1 MRRTRCQPVLRE
13 EGLTPPALTACCA
26 AGGAL
31 DCACAIPPPPS
42 PPLLSHV
49 LPLAALTMLLWQD
62 SKIEGFD
69 PLAYDHADFP
79 ELLRLSYELEFFAL
93 RRRFVDHARGVART
107 DRERRAIGRADRAI
121 LRDSWADLAA
131 RHARLTAKRESIAAT
146 IDQSGASYLPG
157 ANADG
162 RCHCNRGL
170 DFEQCLCRHPEW
182 GIKPFEI
189 NDRKSW
195 PVVLPAEVRDKLF
208 EIEYLDERISKL
220 RRELQLHPTA
230 AERNVSDWP
239 WE

>member
-1 MRRTRCQPVLRE
+1 MLR
-13 EGLTPPALTACCA
+13 
-26 AGGAL
+26 
-31 DCACAIPPPPS
+31 
-42 PPLLSHV
+42 
-49 LPLAALTMLLWQD
+49 WQD
-62 SKIEGFD
+62 AKIEGFD
-69 PLAYDHADFP
+69 PLAYDHGDFP
-79 ELLRLSYELEFFAL
+79 ELLRLSYELELFAL

-131 RHARLTAKRESIAAT
+131 RDARLTAKRESIAAT